1 MKITFDSVK
10 QATNKATHEGL
21 DFASLTIEF
30 FDAAVIV
37 DAKDGRSMAVGW
49 FGDIIIAVVFAP
61 LGSEA
66 ISVISMRHADRK
78 ERKLLE

>member
-1 MKITFDSVK
+1 MNITFDSAK

-21 DFASLTIEF
+21 DFADLTMDF
-30 FDAAVIV
+30 FNAAVTV
-37 DAKDGRSMAVGW
+37 DAKGDRLMAVGW
-49 FGDIIIAVVFAP
+49 FGDAIITVIFRP

-66 ISVISMRHADRK
+66 LSVISMRHASPK